1 MYLNIKQAGLLS
13 IRKQILRN
21 GFFFWLVLSLFVSSA
36 IAQDQQNLF
45 TKIMPVA
52 DIIEVR
58 LQDVVM
64 WGLENNPTV
73 TIQRLVPPIMET
85 YVEGQASVF
94 DPVFDASGQRS
105 EIESQRRLGSAT
117 QPFDLTDE
125 RFDFS
130 LGLSKTFS
138 TGTTVTVESG
148 MTGSVSSLYTDQ
160 YTGDLGLTITQS
172 LLKGFGP
179 KANLAN
185 LKKARLDVDMSK
197 YELKGIAEKV
207 TANIEKG
214 YRNLYLSGQEIEIQE
229 KSLELVKKQL
239 EESIE
244 RVNVG
249 KLPELELAAVRAEVA
264 GRRGVLI
271 DAQGR
276 HEKARLGFLFLINP
290 KSQTIWNTRFQLSD
304 KPFLPNDTIDSIDVH
319 AEMARKYRSDL
330 LQANLAMQKGELEIE
345 RTKNGLL
352 PRLDLFIRFGKTS
365 YAASFGDAYPD
376 IGSPYDETSFG
387 LNFVYPLSNRS
398 ASSQL
403 NRAKYTQ
410 EQQVLAVQN
419 MERLVQ
425 LDIRSAY
432 VEVLRS
438 RQQIEATRV
447 SKELQEK
454 KLLAEQEKFRVG
466 KSTNFLVLQAQRDF
480 TASELNNARA
490 MVDYLYALID
500 LYVSEGTL
508 LQRRGINTFEN
519 RSDLKS
525 PS

>member
-1 MYLNIKQAGLLS
+1 MIYFNMIGTRLLLNS
-13 IRKQILRN
+13 KQIFRIY
-21 GFFFWLVLSLFVSSA
+21 FFCWLALSYYCPSA
-36 IAQDQQNLF
+36 TAQDQQNLF
-45 TKIMPVA
+45 TQIMPVA
-52 DIIEVR
+52 DTFEVG
-58 LQDVVM
+58 LHDAVM

-73 TIQRLVPPIMET
+73 TIQRLMPPIMET
-85 YVEGQASVF
+85 YVEGQESVF
-94 DPVFDASGQRS
+94 DTTLDATGQNIK
-105 EIESQRRLGSAT
+105 IESSRRLGSTA

-125 RFDFS
+125 RFNFS
-130 LGLSKTFS
+130 LGLTKAFS
-138 TGTTVTVESG
+138 TGTTVAVDTG

-160 YTGDLGLTITQS
+160 YTGSLGLTITQS

-179 KANLAN
+179 RANLAN
-185 LKKARLDVDMSK
+185 LRKARLDVDMSRF
-197 YELKGIAEKV
+197 ELKGTAEGV

-214 YRNLYLSGQEIEIQE
+214 YWNLYLSSQEIEIQG
-229 KSLELVKKQL
+229 KSLALAEKQL
-239 EESIE
+239 EESKE

-264 GRRGVLI
+264 ERRGALI

-276 HEKARLGFLFLINP
+276 HEKARLAFLFLISP
-290 KSQTIWNTRFQLSD
+290 RSPLMWNNRFNLSD
-304 KPFLPNDTIDSIDVH
+304 KPFLPTDKIDSIDTH

-330 LQANLAMQKGELEIE
+330 LQANLAMEKGELEIE

-352 PRLDLFIRFGKTS
+352 PRLDLFIRLGKTS
-365 YAASFGDAYPD
+365 YAASFDDAYPD
-376 IGSPYDETSFG
+376 FTSPYDETSMG
-387 LNFVYPLSNRS
+387 INFSYPLSNRS

-403 NRAKYTQ
+403 NRAKYSL
-410 EQQVLAVQN
+410 EQQLLAVRN

-438 RQQIEATRV
+438 RQQIEATRI

-454 KLLAEQEKFRVG
+454 KLSAEQEKFRVG

-480 TASELNNARA
+480 TASELNNARS
-490 MVDYLYALID
+490 MVDYLYALIN
-500 LYVSEGTL
+500 LYLSEGTL

-519 RSDLKS
+519 
-525 PS
+525 